1 MKIARRDGFARRGN
15 VGGWALMRCCKNEV
29 KEHRD
34 CVFVR
39 KMEVEVDRREKE
51 RGTATVIIMG
61 WMESASA
68 TF

>member
-1 MKIARRDGFARRGN
+1 
-15 VGGWALMRCCKNEV
+15 MRCCKNEV